1 MTTLCIVEESGGG
14 RSISI
19 VKVRDRQLLAQ
30 AAIRAIFEAFERAEG
45 EQDEA
50 LAVIHFEEA
59 ERLSRT
65 LRRLL
70 PELEREPV
78 GHECVANVN

>member
-1 MTTLCIVEESGGG
+1 M
-14 RSISI
+14 SI

-30 AAIRAIFEAFERAEG
+30 AAMCAIFEAFERAEA
-45 EQDEA
+45 EKDQA

-70 PELEREPV
+70 PELV
-78 GHECVANVN
+78 GDECVTCVN